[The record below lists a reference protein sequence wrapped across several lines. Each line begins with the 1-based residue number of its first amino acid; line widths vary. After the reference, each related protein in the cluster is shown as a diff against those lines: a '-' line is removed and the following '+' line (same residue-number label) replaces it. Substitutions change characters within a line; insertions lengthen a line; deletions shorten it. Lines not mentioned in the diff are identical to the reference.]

1 MQFKDVIGQEG
12 LKQRLIQAAR
22 AGHVPHAQL
31 FVGDEASGVLPLVL
45 AYAQYLQCD
54 HPGASDSCGV
64 CPQCVQM
71 AKLVHP
77 EVHFVFPVVKERSDK
92 ATLSDDKMAVWREAL
107 QENPYMTCNE
117 WMDRIRDGAKQGG
130 IFVEESTAL
139 IRKLSFS
146 SAATN
151 YKMVIVW
158 MANKMGPVPANKLLK
173 ILEEPN
179 ERTLFMMIAPD
190 TQQMLPTVLSRMQ
203 LVKVP
208 PLPASAGGYAGSA
221 AFFDDFV
228 AMMRTAYMAFS
239 SNPARN
245 EMQHLSEWAARMAQ
259 RSRDEQKSYLQYA
272 QRMIRESYLV
282 HLNLPG
288 LTDMSEQER
297 AFVSRFAPFV
307 NNRNVEDITGLLNL
321 ASAHIEANGN
331 QTLVFFDTGLQLA
344 LCLHR

>member
-1 MQFKDVIGQEG
+1 MQFRDVIGQDL
-12 LKQRLIQAAR
+12 LKERLLQAAR
-22 AGHVPHAQL
+22 SGHVPHAQL
-31 FVGDEASGVLPLVL
+31 FVGAEASGVLPLML
-45 AYAQYLQCD
+45 AYAQYLQCE
-54 HPGASDSCGV
+54 HPTGTDSCGV

-71 AKLVHP
+71 AKFVHP

-92 ATLSDDKMAVWREAL
+92 ATVSDDKIAVWREAL
-107 QENPYMTCNE
+107 QENPSMTYNE
-117 WMDRIRDGAKQGG
+117 WMDKIREGTKQGG
-130 IFVEESTAL
+130 IFVEESAAL

-151 YKMVIVW
+151 YKIVIVW
-158 MANKMGPVPANKLLK
+158 MADKMGPAPANKLLK

-179 ERTLFMMIAPD
+179 ERTLFLMTAPD
-190 TQQMLPTVLSRMQ
+190 TQNMLPTVLSRTQ
-203 LVKVP
+203 IVKVP
-208 PLPASAGGYAGSA
+208 PLKASASGFAGSE

-228 AMMRTAYMAFS
+228 TMMRAAYMAFS

-259 RSRDEQKSYLQYA
+259 RSRDEQKHYLQYA
-272 QRMIRESYLV
+272 LRMIRESYLTN
-282 HLNLPG
+282 LNMPA

-307 NNRNVEDITGLLNL
+307 NSRNVEQIAGLLDS

-344 LCLHR
+344 ISLHR